1 MSGIKAL
8 IIDDEEKAIQ
18 TLSLMCHYYVP
29 EINEIKTTTDPA
41 EGILLIRN
49 FNPDILFIDIQM
61 PRMNGFDLLK
71 QIVNPEF
78 SIIFTTAHDEYA
90 IEAIR
95 FSALDYL
102 LKPIDAEEL
111 RNAFDRYLLKSGN
124 TQPDKLLYKNFL
136 HNLEVKNKS
145 DFKLALPT
153 MQGTFFYKPEQII
166 RLEGEGNYT
175 RFFFADGHTLLVAYT
190 LKNYDSMLV
199 THNFIR
205 VHKSHLINI
214 SFVSGYKDNILIMAD
229 QSAVEVSR
237 RRKEDVMAALK
248 MNN

>member
-1 MSGIKAL
+1 MSNIKAL
-8 IIDDEEKAIQ
+8 IIDDEAKAIQ
-18 TLSLMCHYYVP
+18 TLTLMCQYYIP
-29 EINEIKTTTDPA
+29 EITEIKTTTDPA

-49 FNPDILFIDIQM
+49 FNPDLLFIDIQM

-71 QIVNPEF
+71 QIANPAF
-78 SIIFTTAHDEYA
+78 SIVFTTAHDEYA

-102 LKPIDAEEL
+102 LKPIDGEEL
-111 RNAFDRYLLKSGN
+111 RNAFDRYTVKSNN
-124 TQPDKLLYKNFL
+124 TDLDQSLYKNFM
-136 HNLEVKNKS
+136 HNLQAKNKS

-175 RFFFADGHTLLVAYT
+175 RFFFADGHSLLVAYT
-190 LKNYDSMLV
+190 LKNYDSMLAS
-199 THNFIR
+199 HNFIR

-214 SFVSGYKDNILIMAD
+214 SFVSGYKNNALIMTD
-229 QSAVEVSR
+229 LSTVEVSR
-237 RRKEDVMAALK
+237 RRKEEVMAAIK
-248 MNN
+248 KK